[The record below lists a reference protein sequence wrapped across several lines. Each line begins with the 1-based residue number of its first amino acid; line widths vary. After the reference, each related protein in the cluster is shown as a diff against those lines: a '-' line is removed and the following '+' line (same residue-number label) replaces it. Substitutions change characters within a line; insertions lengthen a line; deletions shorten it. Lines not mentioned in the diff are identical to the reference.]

1 MGAAGRDFHDFNVVF
16 RDDPGVVVVAF
27 TATQIPGIAGRRY
40 PPELAGPRYPEGIP
54 IVLEAE
60 LERLIREERV
70 DEVVFAYSDVAHET
84 VMHEASRVL
93 AAGADFTLLGPE
105 STMVAAEVP
114 VISVCAVRT
123 GAGKSQISRF
133 VAGLLV
139 RRGLRPVIVRHP
151 MPYGDLVKQRVQ
163 RFATLDDLD
172 RYETTVEERED
183 YEPHIRQG
191 LVVYAG
197 VDYEA
202 IVAEAQREADVLVW
216 DGGNNDF
223 SFIRSDLEIVVV
235 DPFRPG
241 HELAYHP
248 GETNLRRADVVV
260 VNKVGSA
267 PAENVAAGARDRPQS
282 QPGCRGSAGQVGHQR
297 GGGEDLRGRRVLVV
311 EDGPTLTH
319 GGMSTGAGVEAAR
332 LAGAGEIV
340 DPRPWAVGSI
350 ADVYRAYPHLGPLLP
365 AVGYFE
371 EQLRDLEATIAAT
384 PVDVVMIATP
394 FDITR
399 VIRIDKPFVRVRYE
413 VEELGEPSL
422 TTVVTDFLSQLVER
436 VRVGSPRAAVRASPD
451 PGRAGWERAHPAGR
465 SRHARPAEGPHR
477 RVGGSHR
484 PSGGC
489 RYAAHHHARQ
499 RAHRGSTAASGGAG
513 EGRGALDAA
522 AHHGRR
528 VAGQRRVPAAAGVVE
543 PSAGRRH
550 RPGGG
555 DGGHARGRGR
565 GGSQLRL
572 PDEARGH
579 VPRATG
585 SRAAETGTRLV
596 DGRGQRPRLAP
607 PRALSGAATA
617 YRKRGS
623 SPGWRRAGW

>member
-1 MGAAGRDFHDFNVVF
+1 VTPVAPRRVLIMGAAGRDFHDFNVVF
-16 RDDPGVVVVAF
+16 RDDPGVIVVAF
-27 TATQIPGIAGRRY
+27 TAAQIPGIAGRRY
-40 PPELAGPRYPEGIP
+40 PPELAGARYPEGIP
-54 IVLEAE
+54 IVVEAD
-60 LERLIREERV
+60 LERVIRREHV

-105 STMVAAEVP
+105 STMVTAQVP

-139 RRGLRPVIVRHP
+139 RRGLRPVMVRHP

-202 IVAEAQREADVLVW
+202 IVAEAQREADVIVW

-267 PAENVAAGARDRPQS
+267 PAENVERVLETVSRINPGAVVVQAK
-282 QPGCRGSAGQVGHQR
+282 SAITVEGA
-297 GGGEDLRGRRVLVV
+297 EELRGRRVLVV

-332 LAGAGEIV
+332 LAGVGELV

-371 EQLRDLEATIAAT
+371 DQLRDLEATIAAT

-399 VIRIDKPFVRVRYE
+399 VIRIDKPVVRVRYE

-422 TTVVTDFLSQLVER
+422 TTVVTDFLDSER
-436 VRVGSPRAAVRASPD
+436 N
-451 PGRAGWERAHPAGR
+451 
-465 SRHARPAEGPHR
+465 
-477 RVGGSHR
+477 
-484 PSGGC
+484 
-489 RYAAHHHARQ
+489 
-499 RAHRGSTAASGGAG
+499 T
-513 EGRGALDAA
+513 
-522 AHHGRR
+522 
-528 VAGQRRVPAAAGVVE
+528 
-543 PSAGRRH
+543 
-550 RPGGG
+550 
-555 DGGHARGRGR
+555 
-565 GGSQLRL
+565 
-572 PDEARGH
+572 
-579 VPRATG
+579 
-585 SRAAETGTRLV
+585 
-596 DGRGQRPRLAP
+596 
-607 PRALSGAATA
+607 
-617 YRKRGS
+617 
-623 SPGWRRAGW
+623 

>member
-1 MGAAGRDFHDFNVVF
+1 MTPRVPRRVIIMGAAGRDFHDFNVVF
-16 RDDPGVVVVAF
+16 RTDPGVIVVAF

-40 PPELAGPRYPEGIP
+40 PPELAGQQYPEGIP
-54 IVLEAE
+54 IVVEAE
-60 LERLIREERV
+60 LEHLIRREHV

-84 VMHEASRVL
+84 VMHQASRVL

-105 STMVAAEVP
+105 STMVTAEVP

-133 VAGLLV
+133 VAGLLM
-139 RRGLRPVIVRHP
+139 RRGLKPVIVRHP
-151 MPYGDLVKQRVQ
+151 MPYGDLVKQRVE
-163 RFATLDDLD
+163 RFATLSDLD

-183 YEPHIRQG
+183 FEPHIRQG

-223 SFIRSDLEIVVV
+223 SFVRSDLEIVVV

-260 VNKVGSA
+260 INKVGSA
-267 PAENVAAGARDRPQS
+267 PAENVQQVLETVRRVSPDSVVVQAK
-282 QPGCRGSAGQVGHQR
+282 SAISVE
-297 GGGEDLRGRRVLVV
+297 GGEVLRGRRVLVV

-332 LAGAGEIV
+332 LAGAGELV

-365 AVGYFE
+365 AIGYFD

-384 PVDVVMIATP
+384 PVDVVVIATP
-394 FDITR
+394 FDITE

-413 VEELGEPSL
+413 LEELGEPSL
-422 TTVVTDFLSQLVER
+422 TTAITEF
-436 VRVGSPRAAVRASPD
+436 
-451 PGRAGWERAHPAGR
+451 
-465 SRHARPAEGPHR
+465 SRQWWNE
-477 RVGGSHR
+477 
-484 PSGGC
+484 
-489 RYAAHHHARQ
+489 
-499 RAHRGSTAASGGAG
+499 
-513 EGRGALDAA
+513 
-522 AHHGRR
+522 
-528 VAGQRRVPAAAGVVE
+528 
-543 PSAGRRH
+543 
-550 RPGGG
+550 
-555 DGGHARGRGR
+555 
-565 GGSQLRL
+565 
-572 PDEARGH
+572 
-579 VPRATG
+579 
-585 SRAAETGTRLV
+585 
-596 DGRGQRPRLAP
+596 
-607 PRALSGAATA
+607 
-617 YRKRGS
+617 
-623 SPGWRRAGW
+623 

>member
-1 MGAAGRDFHDFNVVF
+1 MTPVAPRRVLIMGAAGRDFHDFNVVF
-16 RDDPGVVVVAF
+16 RDDPGVIVVAF
-27 TATQIPGIAGRRY
+27 TAAQIPGIAGRRY
-40 PPELAGPRYPEGIP
+40 PPELAGARYPEGIP
-54 IVLEAE
+54 IVVEAD
-60 LERLIREERV
+60 LERVIRREHV

-105 STMVAAEVP
+105 STMVTAQVP

-139 RRGLRPVIVRHP
+139 RRGLRPVMVRHP

-202 IVAEAQREADVLVW
+202 IVAEAQREADVIVW

-267 PAENVAAGARDRPQS
+267 PAENVQRVLETVSRINPGAVVVQAK
-282 QPGCRGSAGQVGHQR
+282 SAITVEGAD
-297 GGGEDLRGRRVLVV
+297 ELRGRRVLVV

-332 LAGAGEIV
+332 LAGVGELV

-371 EQLRDLEATIAAT
+371 DQLRDLEATIAAT

-399 VIRIDKPFVRVRYE
+399 VIRIDKPVVRVRYE

-422 TTVVTDFLSQLVER
+422 TTVVTDFLDSER
-436 VRVGSPRAAVRASPD
+436 N
-451 PGRAGWERAHPAGR
+451 
-465 SRHARPAEGPHR
+465 
-477 RVGGSHR
+477 
-484 PSGGC
+484 
-489 RYAAHHHARQ
+489 
-499 RAHRGSTAASGGAG
+499 T
-513 EGRGALDAA
+513 
-522 AHHGRR
+522 
-528 VAGQRRVPAAAGVVE
+528 
-543 PSAGRRH
+543 
-550 RPGGG
+550 
-555 DGGHARGRGR
+555 
-565 GGSQLRL
+565 
-572 PDEARGH
+572 
-579 VPRATG
+579 
-585 SRAAETGTRLV
+585 
-596 DGRGQRPRLAP
+596 
-607 PRALSGAATA
+607 
-617 YRKRGS
+617 
-623 SPGWRRAGW
+623 

>member
-1 MGAAGRDFHDFNVVF
+1 MTPVAPRRVLIMGAAGRDFHDFNVVF

-60 LERLIREERV
+60 LERLIHSEGV

-84 VMHEASRVL
+84 VMHDASRVL

-139 RRGLRPVIVRHP
+139 RRGLRPVMVRHP

-248 GETNLRRADVVV
+248 GETNLRRADAVV

-267 PAENVAAGARDRPQS
+267 PAENVQRVLETV
-282 QPGCRGSAGQVGHQR
+282 RGVNPNAVIVQAKSAISVEGS
-297 GGGEDLRGRRVLVV
+297 EDLRGRRVLVV

-332 LAGAGEIV
+332 LAGAGELV

-350 ADVYRAYPHLGPLLP
+350 ADVYSAYPHLGPLLP

-399 VIRIDKPFVRVRYE
+399 VIRVDKPFVRVRYE

-422 TTVVTDFLSQLVER
+422 TTVVTDFL
-436 VRVGSPRAAVRASPD
+436 
-451 PGRAGWERAHPAGR
+451 
-465 SRHARPAEGPHR
+465 
-477 RVGGSHR
+477 
-484 PSGGC
+484 
-489 RYAAHHHARQ
+489 RQ
-499 RAHRGSTAASGGAG
+499 WWT
-513 EGRGALDAA
+513 E
-522 AHHGRR
+522 
-528 VAGQRRVPAAAGVVE
+528 
-543 PSAGRRH
+543 
-550 RPGGG
+550 
-555 DGGHARGRGR
+555 
-565 GGSQLRL
+565 
-572 PDEARGH
+572 
-579 VPRATG
+579 
-585 SRAAETGTRLV
+585 
-596 DGRGQRPRLAP
+596 
-607 PRALSGAATA
+607 
-617 YRKRGS
+617 
-623 SPGWRRAGW
+623 

>member
-1 MGAAGRDFHDFNVVF
+1 VTPAAPRRVLIMGAAGRDFHDFNVVF
-16 RDDPGVVVVAF
+16 RDDPGVIVVAF
-27 TATQIPGIAGRRY
+27 TAAQIPGIAGRRY

-54 IVLEAE
+54 IVAEAE
-60 LERLIREERV
+60 LESLIHGERV
-70 DEVVFAYSDVAHET
+70 DEVIFAYSDVAHET

-105 STMVAAEVP
+105 STMVGAEVP

-133 VAGLLV
+133 VAGLLLS
-139 RRGLRPVIVRHP
+139 RGLKPVIVRHP
-151 MPYGDLVKQRVQ
+151 MPYGDLVKQRVE

-183 YEPHIRQG
+183 FEPHLCMG

-223 SFIRSDLEIVVV
+223 PFVRSDLEIVVV

-248 GETNLRRADVVV
+248 GETNLRRAAVVV
-260 VNKVGSA
+260 INKVGSA
-267 PAENVAAGARDRPQS
+267 PAENVQQVLETVHRVNPDAVVVQAK
-282 QPGCRGSAGQVGHQR
+282 SAISVEGT
-297 GGGEDLRGRRVLVV
+297 EDLRGRRVLVV

-332 LAGAGEIV
+332 LAGAGELV
-340 DPRPWAVGSI
+340 DPRAWAVGSI

-365 AVGYFE
+365 AVGYFD

-399 VIRIDKPFVRVRYE
+399 VIRIDKPVVRVRYE

-422 TTVVTDFLSQLVER
+422 TTVVTDFL
-436 VRVGSPRAAVRASPD
+436 
-451 PGRAGWERAHPAGR
+451 
-465 SRHARPAEGPHR
+465 R
-477 RVGGSHR
+477 RWWN
-484 PSGGC
+484 
-489 RYAAHHHARQ
+489 
-499 RAHRGSTAASGGAG
+499 
-513 EGRGALDAA
+513 E
-522 AHHGRR
+522 
-528 VAGQRRVPAAAGVVE
+528 
-543 PSAGRRH
+543 
-550 RPGGG
+550 
-555 DGGHARGRGR
+555 
-565 GGSQLRL
+565 
-572 PDEARGH
+572 
-579 VPRATG
+579 
-585 SRAAETGTRLV
+585 
-596 DGRGQRPRLAP
+596 
-607 PRALSGAATA
+607 
-617 YRKRGS
+617 
-623 SPGWRRAGW
+623 

>member
-1 MGAAGRDFHDFNVVF
+1 MGAAGRDFHDFNVAF
-16 RDDPGVVVVAF
+16 RDDPEVVVVAF
-27 TATQIPGIAGRRY
+27 TAAQIPGIAGRRY
-40 PPELAGPRYPEGIP
+40 PPEVAGPLYPEGIP
-54 IVLEAE
+54 IVAEAG
-60 LERLIREERV
+60 LERLIRQEHV

-123 GAGKSQISRF
+123 GAGKSQVSRF

-139 RRGLRPVIVRHP
+139 LRGRKPVIVRHP
-151 MPYGDLVKQRVQ
+151 MPYGDLLKQRVE
-163 RFATLDDLD
+163 RFGTLDDLD

-183 YEPHIRQG
+183 FEPHIRQG

-202 IVAEAQREADVLVW
+202 IVAEAQREADLIVW

-248 GETNLRRADVVV
+248 GETNLRRAAVIV

-267 PAENVAAGARDRPQS
+267 PAEYVQQVLENIGRINPGAVVVQAKS
-282 QPGCRGSAGQVGHQR
+282 GISVEGAES
-297 GGGEDLRGRRVLVV
+297 LRGRRVLVV

-332 LAGAGEIV
+332 LAGVGELV

-350 ADVYRAYPHLGPLLP
+350 ADVYRTYPHLGPLLP
-365 AVGYFE
+365 AVGYFDR
-371 EQLRDLEATIAAT
+371 QLRELEATIAAT

-399 VIRIDKPFVRVRYE
+399 VMRIDKPFVRVRYE
-413 VEELGEPSL
+413 LEELGEPSL
-422 TTVVTDFLSQLVER
+422 TAVITDFL
-436 VRVGSPRAAVRASPD
+436 D
-451 PGRAGWERAHPAGR
+451 
-465 SRHARPAEGPHR
+465 ARR
-477 RVGGSHR
+477 NV
-484 PSGGC
+484 
-489 RYAAHHHARQ
+489 
-499 RAHRGSTAASGGAG
+499 
-513 EGRGALDAA
+513 
-522 AHHGRR
+522 
-528 VAGQRRVPAAAGVVE
+528 
-543 PSAGRRH
+543 
-550 RPGGG
+550 
-555 DGGHARGRGR
+555 
-565 GGSQLRL
+565 
-572 PDEARGH
+572 
-579 VPRATG
+579 
-585 SRAAETGTRLV
+585 
-596 DGRGQRPRLAP
+596 
-607 PRALSGAATA
+607 
-617 YRKRGS
+617 
-623 SPGWRRAGW
+623 